1 MKPIIAA
8 RRLAAGLG
16 AALLALAVMH
26 PARAAYPDR
35 PIRMVVPFP
44 PGSITDVVARSLG
57 KAMADDL
64 GQPVVVENKPG
75 ANGIIGTHDVAR
87 SKPDGYTVVVVG
99 VSTAASGVSLF
110 KNLPYDPAVDL
121 SPIGAVA
128 ETPYLLVG
136 SPRLPGASVAELY
149 AYGARH
155 PGKLTYAYGSG
166 SAQVFGAKWARM
178 GGIDV
183 TAVPYRGGPQALTD
197 VIGGTVDLTF
207 TDLANGL
214 QQARAGK
221 VKTYGVSTPERFPLA
236 PDIPTLN
243 ESGAPG
249 FNLTVW
255 FGLMGPKDLPE
266 PVSRRLAAALEKA
279 LGNAELKEAYAAQGL
294 SVKTQ
299 TPAQFGAFVRAEIDK
314 WAAIVRETGIEP
326 Q

>member
-1 MKPIIAA
+1 MKRSAA
-8 RRLAAGLG
+8 A
-16 AALLALAVMH
+16 LALALVLDAPLA
-26 PARAAYPDR
+26 PAGAAGYPDH

-87 SKPDGYTVVVVG
+87 AKPDGYTLVVVG

-110 KNLPYDPAVDL
+110 KDLPYNPATDL
-121 SPIGAVA
+121 APIGAVA

-136 SPRLPGASVAELY
+136 SPRMPGSKVSDLF
-149 AYGARH
+149 AYGAQH

-166 SAQVFGAKWARM
+166 SAQVFGAKLASM
-178 GGIDV
+178 GKINV
-183 TAVPYRGGPQALTD
+183 TPVPYRGGPQALTD

-243 ESGAPG
+243 ETGAAG
-249 FNLTVW
+249 FDLTVW
-255 FGLMGPKDLPE
+255 FGLMGPAGLPA
-266 PVSRRLAAALEKA
+266 PVVERLSQSLGKA
-279 LGNAELKEAYAAQGL
+279 LANGELKQTYERQGL
-294 SVKTQ
+294 TVKQQ
-299 TPAQFGAFVRAEIDK
+299 TPAEFGGFVRAEIDK
-314 WAAIVRETGIEP
+314 WAAIVKETGIPP

>member
-1 MKPIIAA
+1 MFKPLFATAA
-8 RRLAAGLG
+8 
-16 AALLALAVMH
+16 LALAIGQ
-26 PARAAYPDR
+26 ATAAYPER

-57 KAMADDL
+57 QGMAAEL

-75 ANGIIGTHDVAR
+75 ANGIIGTQDVVKAQ
-87 SKPDGYTVVVVG
+87 PDGYTLVVVG

-110 KNLPYDPAVDL
+110 KNLPYDPARDL
-121 SPIGAVA
+121 TPIGAVA

-136 SPRLPGASVAELY
+136 GQDVAGKTVADLY
-149 AYGARH
+149 DYGRQH

-166 SAQVFGAKWARM
+166 SAQVFGAKLAAM
-178 GGIDV
+178 GDITV
-183 TAVPYRGGPQALTD
+183 TPVPYRGGPQALTD

-221 VKTYGVSTPERFPLA
+221 VKVYGVSTPGRFALT

-249 FNLTVW
+249 FDLTVW
-255 FGLMGPKDLPE
+255 FGLMGPAGLPPAVTE
-266 PVSRRLAAALEKA
+266 RLAGALDKA
-279 LGNAELKEAYAAQGL
+279 LAAPELTQTYTRQGL

-299 TPAQFGAFVRAEIDK
+299 GPAAFGAFVRSEIDK
-314 WAAIVRETGIEP
+314 WAGIVKETGIAP

>member
-1 MKPIIAA
+1 MHRTATSIALA
-8 RRLAAGLG
+8 LGLGLAA
-16 AALLALAVMH
+16 AAPSLAAN
-26 PARAAYPDR
+26 YPDH

-57 KAMADDL
+57 KHMAADL

-75 ANGIIGTHDVAR
+75 ANGIIGTHDVVRA
-87 SKPDGYTVVVVG
+87 KPDGYTLVVVG

-110 KNLPYDPAVDL
+110 KDLPYDPAKDL
-121 SPIGAVA
+121 APIGAVA

-136 SPRLPGASVAELY
+136 TPKVAGANVGELY
-149 AYGARH
+149 AYGRQH

-166 SAQVFGAKWARM
+166 SAQVFGAKLASM
-178 GGIDV
+178 GGIKF
-183 TAVPYRGGPQALTD
+183 TEVPYRGGPQALTD

-221 VKTYGVSTPERFPLA
+221 VKAYGVSTPERFALA

-243 ESGAPG
+243 ETGAPG

-255 FGLMGPKDLPE
+255 FGLMGPAGLPQ
-266 PVSRRLAAALEKA
+266 PVSARLARSLDKA
-279 LGNAELKEAYAAQGL
+279 LANKELQETYARQGL

-299 TPAQFGAFVRAEIDK
+299 SPAEFGAFVSAEIDK
-314 WAAIVRETGIEP
+314 WAAIVKETGIQP

>member
-1 MKPIIAA
+1 MSKT
-8 RRLAAGLG
+8 
-16 AALLALAVMH
+16 LLALVLGMSLATT
-26 PARAAYPDR
+26 AAAAYPDR
-35 PIRMVVPFP
+35 PIRMMVPFP
-44 PGSITDVVARSLG
+44 PGSITDVVARNLG
-57 KAMADDL
+57 QGMSAQL

-75 ANGIIGTHDVAR
+75 ANGIIGTNDVAR
-87 SKPDGYTVVVVG
+87 AKPDGYTLVVVG

-110 KNLPYDPAVDL
+110 KDLPYDPARDL
-121 SPIGAVA
+121 TPIGAVA

-136 SPRLPGASVAELY
+136 GHGVAGANVGELF
-149 AYGARH
+149 AYGRQH

-166 SAQVFGAKWARM
+166 SAQVFGAKLAAM
-178 GGIDV
+178 GNMTV
-183 TAVPYRGGPQALTD
+183 TPVPYRGGPQALTD

-221 VKTYGVSTPERFPLA
+221 VKVYGVSTPERFALT

-249 FNLTVW
+249 FDLTVW
-255 FGLMGPKDLPE
+255 FGLMGPAGLP
-266 PVSRRLAAALEKA
+266 PDITGKLARALDAALASDA
-279 LGNAELKEAYAAQGL
+279 LREAYARQGL

-299 TPAQFGAFVRAEIDK
+299 SPAEFGAFVRSEIDK
-314 WAAIVRETGIEP
+314 WSGIVKEAGIPP

>member
-1 MKPIIAA
+1 MHRTATSIA
-8 RRLAAGLG
+8 
-16 AALLALAVMH
+16 LALAAALTAAA
-26 PARAAYPDR
+26 PAQAAPYPEH

-57 KAMADDL
+57 KHMATDL
-64 GQPVVVENKPG
+64 GQPIVVENKPG

-87 SKPDGYTVVVVG
+87 SKADGYTLVVVG

-110 KNLPYDPAVDL
+110 KDLPYNPAQDL

-136 SPRLPGASVAELY
+136 TPKVAGANVGELF
-149 AYGARH
+149 AWGRQH

-166 SAQVFGAKWARM
+166 SAQVFGAKLAAM
-178 GGIDV
+178 GNINV
-183 TAVPYRGGPQALTD
+183 TPVPYRGGPQALTD

-207 TDLANGL
+207 TDMANGL

-221 VKTYGVSTPERFPLA
+221 VKAYGVSTPERFALA

-255 FGLMGPKDLPE
+255 FGLMGPAGLPQ
-266 PVSRRLAAALEKA
+266 PITDRLARSLNLALADK
-279 LGNAELKEAYAAQGL
+279 ELQETYARQGL
-294 SVKTQ
+294 TVKTQ
-299 TPAQFGAFVRAEIDK
+299 SPAEFGAFIGAEIDK
-314 WAAIVRETGIEP
+314 WTAIVKETGIPP

>member
-1 MKPIIAA
+1 MKHTTATSIALT
-8 RRLAAGLG
+8 LAMGLATALPT
-16 AALLALAVMH
+16 AAAT
-26 PARAAYPDR
+26 YPDR

-57 KAMADDL
+57 QHMATDL

-87 SKPDGYTVVVVG
+87 SKPDGYTLVVVG

-110 KNLPYDPAVDL
+110 KDLPYNPAKDL
-121 SPIGAVA
+121 APIGAVA

-136 SPRLPGASVAELY
+136 SPKVAGSNVGELF
-149 AYGARH
+149 AYGRQH

-166 SAQVFGAKWARM
+166 SAQVFGAKLATM
-178 GGIDV
+178 GNINV
-183 TAVPYRGGPQALTD
+183 TPVPYRSGPQALTD

-207 TDLANGL
+207 TDMANGL

-221 VKTYGVSTPERFPLA
+221 VKTYGVSTPERFALA

-249 FNLTVW
+249 FDLTVW
-255 FGLMGPKDLPE
+255 FGLMGPADLPE
-266 PVSRRLAAALEKA
+266 PVVDRLARSLDAALADKD
-279 LGNAELKEAYAAQGL
+279 LQQAYARQGL
-294 SVKTQ
+294 TVKTQ
-299 TPAQFGAFVRAEIDK
+299 SPAEFGAFIGAEIEK
-314 WAAIVRETGIEP
+314 WAAIVKETGIPP

>member
-1 MKPIIAA
+1 MKHTAA
-8 RRLAAGLG
+8 ALRLALGLG
-16 AALLALAVMH
+16 AALLAG
-26 PARAAYPDR
+26 AAQATTYPDH

-87 SKPDGYTVVVVG
+87 ARPDGYTLVVVG

-110 KNLPYDPAVDL
+110 KDLPYDPAKDL

-136 SPRLPGASVAELY
+136 SPRMPGTKVSDLY

-166 SAQVFGAKWARM
+166 SAQVFGAKLAAM
-178 GGIDV
+178 GHIEV
-183 TAVPYRGGPQALTD
+183 TPVPYRGGPQALTD

-221 VKTYGVSTPERFPLA
+221 VKAYGVSTPERFALA

-243 ESGAPG
+243 ETGAPG
-249 FNLTVW
+249 FDLTVW
-255 FGLMGPKDLPE
+255 FGLMGPAGLPQ
-266 PVSRRLAAALEKA
+266 PVQDRLSRSLDKA
-279 LGNAELKEAYAAQGL
+279 LGSDELRQTYARQGL
-294 SVKTQ
+294 TVKTQ
-299 TPAQFGAFVRAEIDK
+299 SPAEFGAFVRAEIGK
-314 WAAIVRETGIEP
+314 WAAIVKETGIPP

>member
-1 MKPIIAA
+1 MSKT
-8 RRLAAGLG
+8 
-16 AALLALAVMH
+16 LLALVLGMSLATT
-26 PARAAYPDR
+26 AAAAYPDR
-35 PIRMVVPFP
+35 PIRMMVPFP
-44 PGSITDVVARSLG
+44 PGSITDVVARNLG
-57 KAMADDL
+57 QGMSAQL

-75 ANGIIGTHDVAR
+75 ANGIIGTNDVAR
-87 SKPDGYTVVVVG
+87 AKPDGYTLVVVG

-110 KNLPYDPAVDL
+110 KDLPYDPARDL
-121 SPIGAVA
+121 TPIGAVA

-136 SPRLPGASVAELY
+136 GHGVAGANVGELF
-149 AYGARH
+149 AYGRQH

-166 SAQVFGAKWARM
+166 SAQVFGAKLAAM
-178 GGIDV
+178 GNMTV
-183 TAVPYRGGPQALTD
+183 TPVPYRGGPQALTD

-221 VKTYGVSTPERFPLA
+221 VKVYGVSTPERFALT

-249 FNLTVW
+249 FDLTVW
-255 FGLMGPKDLPE
+255 FGLMGPAGLP
-266 PVSRRLAAALEKA
+266 PDITGKLARALDAALASDA
-279 LGNAELKEAYAAQGL
+279 LREAYARQGL

-299 TPAQFGAFVRAEIDK
+299 SPAEFGTFVRSEIDK
-314 WAAIVRETGIEP
+314 WSGIVKEAGIPP

>member
-1 MKPIIAA
+1 MKRSAA
-8 RRLAAGLG
+8 ATALALVLGAPLAPAGAAG
-16 AALLALAVMH
+16 
-26 PARAAYPDR
+26 YPDH

-87 SKPDGYTVVVVG
+87 AKPDGYTLVVVG

-110 KNLPYDPAVDL
+110 KDLPYNPATDL
-121 SPIGAVA
+121 APIGAVA

-136 SPRLPGASVAELY
+136 SPRMPGSKVSDLF
-149 AYGARH
+149 AYGAQH

-166 SAQVFGAKWARM
+166 SAQVFGAKLASM
-178 GGIDV
+178 GKINV
-183 TAVPYRGGPQALTD
+183 TPVPYRGGPQALTD

-243 ESGAPG
+243 ETGAAG
-249 FNLTVW
+249 FDLTVW
-255 FGLMGPKDLPE
+255 FGLMGPAGLPA
-266 PVSRRLAAALEKA
+266 PVVERLSQSLGKA
-279 LGNAELKEAYAAQGL
+279 LANGELKQTYERQGL
-294 SVKTQ
+294 TVKQQ
-299 TPAQFGAFVRAEIDK
+299 TPAEFGGFVRAEIDK
-314 WAAIVRETGIEP
+314 WAAIVKETGIPP

>member
-1 MKPIIAA
+1 MKRSAA
-8 RRLAAGLG
+8 A
-16 AALLALAVMH
+16 LALALGASQL
-26 PARAAYPDR
+26 PAAAAYPDH

-87 SKPDGYTVVVVG
+87 AKPDGYTLVVVG

-110 KNLPYDPAVDL
+110 KDLPYNPATDL
-121 SPIGAVA
+121 TPIGAVA

-136 SPRLPGASVAELY
+136 SPRMPGAKVSDLF
-149 AYGARH
+149 AYGAQH

-166 SAQVFGAKWARM
+166 SAQVFGAKLAAM
-178 GGIDV
+178 GKINV
-183 TAVPYRGGPQALTD
+183 TPVPYRGGPQALTD

-243 ESGAPG
+243 ESGAAG
-249 FNLTVW
+249 FDLTVW
-255 FGLMGPKDLPE
+255 FGLMGPAGLPA
-266 PVSRRLAAALEKA
+266 PVVTRLSQSLDKA
-279 LGNAELKEAYAAQGL
+279 LASDELKQTYARQGL
-294 SVKTQ
+294 SVKQQ
-299 TPAQFGAFVRAEIDK
+299 TPAEFGGFVRAEIDK
-314 WAAIVRETGIEP
+314 WADIVKETGIQP

>member
-1 MKPIIAA
+1 MKRSAA
-8 RRLAAGLG
+8 ATALALVLGAPLAPAGAAG
-16 AALLALAVMH
+16 
-26 PARAAYPDR
+26 YPDH

-75 ANGIIGTHDVAR
+75 ANCIIGTHDVAR
-87 SKPDGYTVVVVG
+87 AKPDGYTLVVVG

-110 KNLPYDPAVDL
+110 KDLPYNPATDL
-121 SPIGAVA
+121 APIGAVA

-136 SPRLPGASVAELY
+136 SPRMPGSKVSDLF
-149 AYGARH
+149 AYGAQH

-166 SAQVFGAKWARM
+166 SAQVFGAKLASM
-178 GGIDV
+178 GKINV
-183 TAVPYRGGPQALTD
+183 TPVPYRGGPQALTD

-243 ESGAPG
+243 ETGAAG
-249 FNLTVW
+249 FDLTVW
-255 FGLMGPKDLPE
+255 FGLMGPAGLPA
-266 PVSRRLAAALEKA
+266 PVVERLSQSLGKA
-279 LGNAELKEAYAAQGL
+279 LANGELKQTYERQGL
-294 SVKTQ
+294 TVKQQ
-299 TPAQFGAFVRAEIDK
+299 TPAEFGGFVRAEIDK
-314 WAAIVRETGIEP
+314 WAAIVKETGIPP

>member
-1 MKPIIAA
+1 MKRPAAA
-8 RRLAAGLG
+8 RKLALGLG
-16 AALLALAVMH
+16 AALLAAAG
-26 PARAAYPDR
+26 ARAAPYPDH

-57 KAMADDL
+57 KVMGDDL

-87 SKPDGYTVVVVG
+87 AKPDGYTLVVVG

-110 KNLPYDPAVDL
+110 KDLPYNPATDL
-121 SPIGAVA
+121 APIGAVA

-136 SPRLPGASVAELY
+136 SPRMPGAKVSDLF
-149 AYGARH
+149 AYGAQH

-166 SAQVFGAKWARM
+166 SAQVFGAKLAAM
-178 GGIDV
+178 GKINV
-183 TAVPYRGGPQALTD
+183 TPVPYRGGPQALTD

-243 ESGAPG
+243 ETGAPG

-255 FGLMGPKDLPE
+255 FGLMGPAGLPG
-266 PVSRRLAAALEKA
+266 PVLDRLSQSLGKA
-279 LGNAELKEAYAAQGL
+279 LANDELKQTYARQGL
-294 SVKTQ
+294 TVKVQ
-299 TPAQFGAFVRAEIDK
+299 TPAEFGGFVRAEIDK
-314 WAAIVRETGIEP
+314 WAAIVKETGIAP

>member
-1 MKPIIAA
+1 MSKT
-8 RRLAAGLG
+8 
-16 AALLALAVMH
+16 LLALVLGISLATT
-26 PARAAYPDR
+26 AAAAYPDK
-35 PIRMVVPFP
+35 PIRMMVPFP

-57 KAMADDL
+57 QGMSAQL

-75 ANGIIGTHDVAR
+75 ANGTIGTNDVAR
-87 SKPDGYTVVVVG
+87 AKPDGYTLVVVG

-110 KNLPYDPAVDL
+110 KDLPYDPARDL
-121 SPIGAVA
+121 TPIGAVA

-136 SPRLPGASVAELY
+136 GHGVAGANVGELF
-149 AYGARH
+149 AYGRQH

-166 SAQVFGAKWARM
+166 SAQVFGAKLAAM
-178 GGIDV
+178 GDMTV
-183 TAVPYRGGPQALTD
+183 TPVPYRGGPQALTD

-221 VKTYGVSTPERFPLA
+221 VKVYGVSTPERFALT

-249 FNLTVW
+249 FDLTVW
-255 FGLMGPKDLPE
+255 FGLMGPAGLPPE
-266 PVSRRLAAALEKA
+266 ITGKLARALDAALA
-279 LGNAELKEAYAAQGL
+279 SDTLREAYARQGL

-299 TPAQFGAFVRAEIDK
+299 SPAEFGAFVRSEIDK
-314 WAAIVRETGIEP
+314 WSGIVKEAGIPP

>member
-1 MKPIIAA
+1 MSKT
-8 RRLAAGLG
+8 
-16 AALLALAVMH
+16 LLALVLGMSLATT
-26 PARAAYPDR
+26 AAAAYPDR
-35 PIRMVVPFP
+35 PIRMMVPFP

-57 KAMADDL
+57 QGMSAQL

-75 ANGIIGTHDVAR
+75 ANGIIGTNDVAR
-87 SKPDGYTVVVVG
+87 AKPDGYTLVVVG

-110 KNLPYDPAVDL
+110 KDLPYDPARDL
-121 SPIGAVA
+121 TPIGAVA

-136 SPRLPGASVAELY
+136 GHGVAGANVGELF
-149 AYGARH
+149 AYGRQH

-166 SAQVFGAKWARM
+166 SAQVFGAKLAAM
-178 GGIDV
+178 GNMTV
-183 TAVPYRGGPQALTD
+183 TPVPYRGGPQALTD

-221 VKTYGVSTPERFPLA
+221 VKVYGVSTPERFALT

-249 FNLTVW
+249 FDLTVW
-255 FGLMGPKDLPE
+255 FGLMGPAGLP
-266 PVSRRLAAALEKA
+266 PDITGTLARALDAALASDA
-279 LGNAELKEAYAAQGL
+279 LREAYARQGL

-299 TPAQFGAFVRAEIDK
+299 SPAEFGAFVRSEIDK
-314 WAAIVRETGIEP
+314 WSGIVKEAGIPP

>member
-1 MKPIIAA
+1 MSKT
-8 RRLAAGLG
+8 
-16 AALLALAVMH
+16 LLALVLGMSLATT
-26 PARAAYPDR
+26 AAAAYPDR
-35 PIRMVVPFP
+35 PIRMMVPFP

-57 KAMADDL
+57 QGMSAQL

-75 ANGIIGTHDVAR
+75 ANGIIGTNDVAR
-87 SKPDGYTVVVVG
+87 AKPDGYTLVVVG

-110 KNLPYDPAVDL
+110 KDLPYDPARDL
-121 SPIGAVA
+121 TPIGAVA

-136 SPRLPGASVAELY
+136 GHGVAGANVGELF
-149 AYGARH
+149 AYGRQH

-166 SAQVFGAKWARM
+166 SGQVFGAKLAAM
-178 GGIDV
+178 GNMTV
-183 TAVPYRGGPQALTD
+183 TPVPYRGGPQALTD

-221 VKTYGVSTPERFPLA
+221 VKVYGVSTPERFALT

-249 FNLTVW
+249 FDLTVW
-255 FGLMGPKDLPE
+255 FGLMGPAGLP
-266 PVSRRLAAALEKA
+266 PDITGKLARALDAALASDA
-279 LGNAELKEAYAAQGL
+279 LREAYARQGL

-299 TPAQFGAFVRAEIDK
+299 SPAEFGAFVRSEIDK
-314 WAAIVRETGIEP
+314 WSGIVKEAGIPP

>member
-1 MKPIIAA
+1 MFKPLFATAA
-8 RRLAAGLG
+8 
-16 AALLALAVMH
+16 LALAIGQ
-26 PARAAYPDR
+26 ATAAYPER

-57 KAMADDL
+57 QGMAAEL

-75 ANGIIGTHDVAR
+75 ANGIIGTQDVVKAQ
-87 SKPDGYTVVVVG
+87 PDGYTLVVVG

-110 KNLPYDPAVDL
+110 KNLPYDPARDL
-121 SPIGAVA
+121 TPIGAVA

-136 SPRLPGASVAELY
+136 GQDVAGKTVADLY
-149 AYGARH
+149 DYGRQH
-155 PGKLTYAYGSG
+155 PDKLTYAYGSG
-166 SAQVFGAKWARM
+166 SAQVFGAKLAAM
-178 GGIDV
+178 GDITV
-183 TAVPYRGGPQALTD
+183 TPVPYRGGPQALTD

-221 VKTYGVSTPERFPLA
+221 VKVYGVSTPGRFALT

-249 FNLTVW
+249 FDLTVW
-255 FGLMGPKDLPE
+255 FGLMGPAGLPPAVTE
-266 PVSRRLAAALEKA
+266 RLAGALDKA
-279 LGNAELKEAYAAQGL
+279 LAAPELTQTYARQGL

-299 TPAQFGAFVRAEIDK
+299 GPAAFGAFVRSEIEK
-314 WAAIVRETGIEP
+314 WAGIVKETGIAP

>member
-1 MKPIIAA
+1 MSKT
-8 RRLAAGLG
+8 
-16 AALLALAVMH
+16 LLALVLGMSLATT
-26 PARAAYPDR
+26 AAAAYPDR
-35 PIRMVVPFP
+35 PIRMMVPFP

-57 KAMADDL
+57 QGMSAQL

-75 ANGIIGTHDVAR
+75 ANGIIGTNDVAR
-87 SKPDGYTVVVVG
+87 AKPDGYTLVVVG

-110 KNLPYDPAVDL
+110 KDLPYDPARDL
-121 SPIGAVA
+121 TPIGAVA

-136 SPRLPGASVAELY
+136 GHGVAGANVGELF
-149 AYGARH
+149 AYGRQH

-166 SAQVFGAKWARM
+166 SAQVFGAKLAAM
-178 GGIDV
+178 GNMTV
-183 TAVPYRGGPQALTD
+183 TPVPYRGGPQALTD

-221 VKTYGVSTPERFPLA
+221 VKVYGVSTPERFALT

-249 FNLTVW
+249 FDLTVW
-255 FGLMGPKDLPE
+255 FGLMGPAGLP
-266 PVSRRLAAALEKA
+266 PDITGKLARALDAALASDA
-279 LGNAELKEAYAAQGL
+279 LHEAYARQGL

-299 TPAQFGAFVRAEIDK
+299 SPAEFGAFVRSEIDK
-314 WAAIVRETGIEP
+314 WSGIVKEAGIPP

>member
-1 MKPIIAA
+1 MKRSAA
-8 RRLAAGLG
+8 T
-16 AALLALAVMH
+16 LALALVLGAPLA
-26 PARAAYPDR
+26 PAGAAGYPDH

-87 SKPDGYTVVVVG
+87 AKPDGYTLVVVG

-110 KNLPYDPAVDL
+110 KDLPYNPATDL
-121 SPIGAVA
+121 APIGAVA

-136 SPRLPGASVAELY
+136 SPRMPGTQVSDLF
-149 AYGARH
+149 AYGAQH

-166 SAQVFGAKWARM
+166 SAQVFGGKLAAM
-178 GGIDV
+178 GKINV
-183 TAVPYRGGPQALTD
+183 TPVPYRGGPQALTD

-243 ESGAPG
+243 ETGAPG
-249 FNLTVW
+249 FDLTVW
-255 FGLMGPKDLPE
+255 FGLMGPAGLPA
-266 PVSRRLAAALEKA
+266 PVVERLSQSLGKA
-279 LGNAELKEAYAAQGL
+279 LANGELKQTYERQGL
-294 SVKTQ
+294 TVKQQ
-299 TPAQFGAFVRAEIDK
+299 TPAEFGGFVRAEIDK
-314 WAAIVRETGIEP
+314 WAAIVKETGIPP

>member
-1 MKPIIAA
+1 MNRTATSIALA
-8 RRLAAGLG
+8 LGLGLTAAAPSLAAS
-16 AALLALAVMH
+16 
-26 PARAAYPDR
+26 YPDH

-57 KAMADDL
+57 KHMAMDL

-87 SKPDGYTVVVVG
+87 SKPDGYTLVVVG

-110 KNLPYDPAVDL
+110 KDLPYNPAKDL
-121 SPIGAVA
+121 APIGAVA

-136 SPRLPGASVAELY
+136 SPKVPGANVGELFT
-149 AYGARH
+149 YGRQH

-166 SAQVFGAKWARM
+166 SAQVFGAKLAAM
-178 GGIDV
+178 GDINV

-221 VKTYGVSTPERFPLA
+221 VKTYGVSTPERFALA

-255 FGLMGPKDLPE
+255 FGLMGPAKLPQ
-266 PVSRRLAAALEKA
+266 PVVDRLAESLNLALA
-279 LGNAELKEAYAAQGL
+279 NSELQETYARQGL

-299 TPAQFGAFVRAEIDK
+299 SPAEFGAFIDAEIDK
-314 WAAIVRETGIEP
+314 WAAIVKETGIPP